1 MSIVYK
7 DPTSNPKKSIYPK
20 DVDISRVPRTEEGD
34 ILEMILSFYA
44 ALGNRTLTSILDRF
58 RNELEDA
65 IKRCFKKKC
74 FDKST
79 QLEPVGILKGKSL
92 VSPNLQF
99 APMSD

>member
-79 QLEPVGILKGKSL
+79 QLEVSACSCLYYLLICIHASL
-92 VSPNLQF
+92 DGFP
-99 APMSD
+99 